1 MILMYSLV
9 IPSTSLFVEA
19 TEEFIDTKET
29 TLVLEHSLVSMSKWE
44 SKWKIPF
51 LSETH
56 KKTREQD
63 IDYIRCM
70 TITQN
75 VDPNVYYAISNS
87 DMEKISKYINDPQT
101 ATWFRKEDAK
111 GPKRNSRQVTSE
123 LIYYWMTAY
132 NIPMECQK
140 WHLNR
145 LMTLIRVCALEST
158 PKQDMSL
165 KEIYKQNTALNNA
178 RRAKYKTR
186 G

>member
-1 MILMYSLV
+1 MYSLT
-9 IPSTSLFVEA
+9 IPKTSLFVEA
-19 TEEFIDTKET
+19 TEEFIDIKET
-29 TLVLEHSLVSMSKWE
+29 SLVLEHSLVSVSKWE
-44 SKWKIPF
+44 SKWKMPF
-51 LSETH
+51 LSQTTR
-56 KKTREQD
+56 TREQN

-75 VDPNVYYAISNS
+75 VDPNVYYAIGSS
-87 DMEKISKYINDPQT
+87 EMDKINEYINDPQT
-101 ATWFRKEDAK
+101 ATWFSKQDEKE
-111 GPKRNSRQVTSE
+111 PKRNSRQVTSE
-123 LIYYWMTAY
+123 LIYYWMTSY

-145 LMTLIRVCALEST
+145 LMTLIRVCALENT
-158 PKQDMSL
+158 PKKDMSL